1 VIEKY
6 ESALRAF
13 AEQEMVED
21 PAHDLSHVLRVVK
34 TAKALCQREQAKLAI
49 VLPAAYLHDC
59 FSFAKNH
66 PDRKQSSKRA
76 ADKAVEFLN
85 SIDYPAAYLDEI
97 HHAIAAHSYSANIKP
112 QTLEAQ
118 IVQDADRLD
127 ALGAIGIARCLQVG
141 SSFGIP
147 LYNQHD
153 SFCQQ
158 RTPDDRNYTIDH
170 FYVKLFSLADTMN
183 TASAK
188 AEGEQRTT
196 FMRQYLQQLATEV
209 EPG

>member
-6 ESALRAF
+6 EDALRAF
-13 AEQEMVED
+13 AQQEMLAD
-21 PAHDLSHVLRVVK
+21 PAHDLDHVLRVVK
-34 TAKALCQREQAKLAI
+34 TARALCQLEQAKLAI

-76 ADKAVEFLN
+76 ADKAIEFLT
-85 SIDYPAAYLDEI
+85 SIDYPATHLDEI
-97 HHAIAAHSYSANIKP
+97 HHAIAAHSYSANVKP
-112 QTLEAQ
+112 KTLEAQ

-141 SSFGIP
+141 TTLSTP
-147 LYNQHD
+147 LYNQDD
-153 SFCQQ
+153 SFCQH
-158 RTPDDRNYTIDH
+158 RSPDDRNYTIDH
-170 FYVKLFSLADTMN
+170 FYAKLFNLSDTMN

-188 AEGEQRTT
+188 AEGEQRTA
-196 FMRQYLQQLATEV
+196 FMRQYLQQLATEITPV
-209 EPG
+209 